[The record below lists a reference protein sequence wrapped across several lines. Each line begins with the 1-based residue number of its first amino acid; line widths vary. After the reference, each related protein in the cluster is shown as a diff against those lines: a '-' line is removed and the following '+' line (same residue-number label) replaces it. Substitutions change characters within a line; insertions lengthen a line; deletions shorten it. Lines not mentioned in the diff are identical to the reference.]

1 MFLAILG
8 LLQSKKKSGFN
19 QSVFFFKKKT
29 FFNNKKQNISNQSS
43 GVIGPTDLLVKQL
56 QTNVLSF
63 LIENLWSF
71 LFLKIIDL
79 SINNGL
85 IKFFSTFFLNLYN
98 FQLNVSKKR
107 PLLLCTYLTLILSCS
122 FKPEI
127 IVFWL

>member
-8 LLQSKKKSGFN
+8 LLQSKKNRVLISR
-19 QSVFFFKKKT
+19 SFFFKKRL
-29 FFNNKKQNISNQSS
+29 FFNKKQNISNQSS

-56 QTNVLSF
+56 QANALNF

-85 IKFFSTFFLNLYN
+85 TFSLIFLNLYN

-107 PLLLCTYLTLILSCS
+107 PLLLSTYLTFNLSCS

-127 IVFWL
+127 IVFWR